1 MPHFTSFFQYQSNF
15 TLMTRII
22 SLFRA
27 CWFTGMRSPKWPG
40 GIFIFQF
47 SGTIVVTLGRNILP
61 FRTKILKLPELRV
74 AGMSSKIF
82 SRGSLAAIVKG
93 TIYICTTWLPDLL
106 ILDVGETAPHI
117 GHLFK
122 ACPISHLFRALPS
135 NVLPHR
141 EHCHQVFKMS
151 FHFLPSLLL

>member
-1 MPHFTSFFQYQSNF
+1 MPHFTSFFTVSIQFYLNDQDNQP
-15 TLMTRII
+15 LPCMLIH
-22 SLFRA
+22 
-27 CWFTGMRSPKWPG
+27 WHSPKWPG

-47 SGTIVVTLGRNILP
+47 NGTIVVTLGRNVLP

-74 AGMSSKIF
+74 AVMSSKIF
-82 SRGSLAAIVKG
+82 TRGSLVAIVKG

-117 GHLFK
+117 GHLFI

-141 EHCHQVFKMS
+141 EHYHQVFKMS